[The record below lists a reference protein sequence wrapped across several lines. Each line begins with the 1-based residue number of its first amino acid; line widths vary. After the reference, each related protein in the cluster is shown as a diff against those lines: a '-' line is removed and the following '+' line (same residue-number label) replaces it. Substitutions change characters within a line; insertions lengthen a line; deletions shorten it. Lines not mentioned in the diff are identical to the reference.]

1 MSNLRQRSIFGALL
15 VVLGALLFLL
25 ASAYVV
31 DRGYSKILAAIVGGL
46 AFPVLPVAWQVWG
59 ERARKRKQAEAKK
72 PSKSTLTAYDRFWL
86 RFAMVA
92 AVVLGPMIYVGRIE
106 VPRAAIRHA
115 TWFLP
120 EFEPGLG
127 MIGQGP
133 KHDLTRV
140 KPLLE
145 RIPGDAE
152 VVIAWTPR
160 ETRGEGV
167 LAFNDHDLVAAGQGD
182 ITRDDDTI
190 RHINDYWKAQHFLLL
205 DPIAMVIDRDLT
217 VAASD
222 KWKGKVEPAPNALSS
237 TLRRE
242 LERAPA
248 DAELFV
254 ALAPHAIKD
263 AKSIRSGA
271 IWLVRGPKGLVLEAR
286 LEAVDVAKAYQLIQ
300 DVKQIKP
307 ELLPVPA
314 SCRDKATRTLGKL
327 ELAQVGAVVTARMPV
342 DSDDFG
348 CAN

>member
-1 MSNLRQRSIFGALL
+1 MSNLRQRSIFGALV

-25 ASAYVV
+25 SSAYVI
-31 DRGYSKILAAIVGGL
+31 DRGYPKILAAIVGGL
-46 AFPVLPVAWQVWG
+46 AFPVLPVAWQAWG
-59 ERARKRKQAEAKK
+59 ERARKRKLADAKK
-72 PSKSTLTAYDRFWL
+72 PSKSTLNAFDRFWI
-86 RFAMVA
+86 RFALVA

-120 EFEPGLG
+120 ELVPGIGTLG
-127 MIGQGP
+127 EGP

-145 RIPGDAE
+145 RVPGDAE
-152 VVIAWTPR
+152 VVVAWTPR
-160 ETRGEGV
+160 DVHGEGI
-167 LAFNDHDLVAAGQGD
+167 LAFTNHDLLAAGQGD

-190 RHINDYWKAQHFLLL
+190 RHINDYWKAQHFLML

-222 KWKGKVEPAPNALSS
+222 RWKGKVEPAPNVLSS

-248 DAELFV
+248 DAELFI

-263 AKSIRSGA
+263 AKTIRSGA
-271 IWLVRGPKGLVLEAR
+271 IWFVRGAKGTVLEAR

-300 DVKQIKP
+300 DVKQLKP
-307 ELLPVPA
+307 EALPIPA
-314 SCRDKATRTLGKL
+314 NCRDKAAKLLGKL
-327 ELAQVGAVVTARMPV
+327 ELAELGAVVTARIPV
-342 DSDDFG
+342 DADDFG

>member
-1 MSNLRQRSIFGALL
+1 MSNLRQRSIFGALV
-15 VVLGALLFLL
+15 VVLGALLFLVS
-25 ASAYVV
+25 SAYVV
-31 DRGYSKILAAIVGGL
+31 DRGYNKILAAIVGGL
-46 AFPVLPVAWQVWG
+46 AFPLLPVAWQVWG
-59 ERARKRKQAEAKK
+59 ERARKRKEADAKK
-72 PSKSTLTAYDRFWL
+72 PGKSTLNAFDRFWI
-86 RFAMVA
+86 RFVVVA
-92 AVVLGPMIYVGRIE
+92 AVVLGPMIYVGKIE

-140 KPLLE
+140 KTLLE
-145 RIPGDAE
+145 RVPGDAE
-152 VVIAWTPR
+152 VVVVWTPSSA
-160 ETRGEGV
+160 RGEGV
-167 LAFNDHDLVAAGQGD
+167 VAFNNHDLVAAGQGD

-190 RHINDYWKAQHFLLL
+190 RRINDYWKAQHFLLL

-248 DAELFV
+248 DAEFFI

-263 AKSIRSGA
+263 AKALKSGA
-271 IWLVRGPKGLVLEAR
+271 IWLVRGPNGLVLEAR

-300 DVKQIKP
+300 DVKQLKP
-307 ELLPVPA
+307 ELLPIPA
-314 SCRDKATRTLGKL
+314 SCRDKATRVLGKL
-327 ELAQVGAVVTARMPV
+327 ELAQVGSVVMARMPV
-342 DSDDFG
+342 DADDFS

>member
-1 MSNLRQRSIFGALL
+1 M

-25 ASAYVV
+25 PSAYVV
-31 DRGYSKILAAIVGGL
+31 DRGYNKILAAIVGGL
-46 AFPVLPVAWQVWG
+46 AFPLLPVAWQVWG
-59 ERARKRKQAEAKK
+59 ERARKRKQADAKK
-72 PSKSTLTAYDRFWL
+72 PSKSTLDAFDRFWL
-86 RFAMVA
+86 RFAAVA
-92 AVVLGPMIYVGRIE
+92 VVVLGPMIYVGKIE

-120 EFEPGLG
+120 EFEPGIGMLG
-127 MIGQGP
+127 EGP

-140 KPLLE
+140 KSLLE
-145 RIPGDAE
+145 RVPADAE
-152 VVIAWTPR
+152 VVVAWTPR
-160 ETRGEGV
+160 DVRGEGV
-167 LAFNDHDLVAAGQGD
+167 LAFTNHDLLAAGQGD

-248 DAELFV
+248 DAEFFV
-254 ALAPHAIKD
+254 ALAPHALKD
-263 AKSIRSGA
+263 AKAIKSGA
-271 IWLVRGPKGLVLEAR
+271 IWFVRGAKGTVIEAR

-300 DVKQIKP
+300 DVKQLRP
-307 ELLPVPA
+307 EALPVPA
-314 SCRDKATRTLGKL
+314 NCRDKAAKVLGKL
-327 ELAQVGAVVTARMPV
+327 ELAQVGAVVTARVAV
-342 DSDDFG
+342 DPDDFS